1 MKTLIRHFLLSVS
14 IFLVVNIAVIFYLA
28 KKTSRRKAY
37 FSFEREALQE
47 KINTINNRLKNSG
60 DIYNALGQ
68 KIIRYDNLKNITQE
82 LSQSLSLDT
91 ICQDIAEFTFSLI
104 ASNKGTCLL
113 YLIDTKN
120 QNLSLFASRK
130 ENKELVIKAKEGDIF
145 DRWVLRHASALLVE
159 DISKDFRFDL
169 EKIQE
174 EHLRPFYSL
183 ISAPLISQ
191 DKMLGIIRL
200 DSMETAGYT
209 QDDLRFLTTISEL
222 GAVALENATLFQRTQ
237 ELAIKDS
244 LTALYTKGYFM
255 DRLAEEFKRSVYQ
268 NVPLALL
275 MIDIDHFKEYNDKF
289 GHTAGD
295 IILKEISFLISNF
308 LKKQHTIACRF
319 GGEEFCLLLCEV
331 DKKSAV
337 KHADELRALIEEKKI
352 VLRRQKMNVTVSI
365 GIAAFPQDC
374 RNEEELVYNADS
386 ALYQAKQKGRN
397 KAVGF

>member
-1 MKTLIRHFLLSVS
+1 LIKPFLLSVP
-14 IFLVVNIAVIFYLA
+14 ILLGLNFVVIFYLT
-28 KKTSRRKAY
+28 KKVSRRKSQLTFAK
-37 FSFEREALQE
+37 EALQE
-47 KINTINNRLKNSG
+47 KINTINNRLQNSS

-68 KIIRYDNLKNITQE
+68 KIIRYDNLKNITQG

-91 ICQDIAEFTFSLI
+91 ICQDIADFTFSLI

-130 ENKELVIKAKEGDIF
+130 ENKEQVIKAKEGDIF

-159 DISKDFRFDL
+159 DIGKDFRFDL

-174 EHLRPFYSL
+174 EHLRPFFSL

-191 DKMLGIIRL
+191 DKMLGILRL
-200 DSMETAGYT
+200 DSTETACYT
-209 QDDLRFLTTISEL
+209 QDDLRFLTTISDL
-222 GAVALENATLFQRTQ
+222 GAVALENAILFQRTQ

-244 LTALYTKGYFM
+244 LTSLYTKGYFM
-255 DRLAEEFKRSVYQ
+255 GRLAEEFKRSVYQ
-268 NVPLALL
+268 NVPLSLL

-295 IILKEISFLISNF
+295 IILKEISFLINNF
-308 LKKQHTIACRF
+308 LKKQHTISCRF
-319 GGEEFCLLLCEV
+319 GGEEFCLLLCET
-331 DKKSAV
+331 DKKAAV
-337 KHADELRALIEEKKI
+337 KQADELRSLIEEKKI
-352 VLRRQKMNVTVSI
+352 VLRRQKMTITVSI
-365 GIAAFPQDC
+365 GIASFPQDC
-374 RNEEELVYNADS
+374 RNEEELIYNADS